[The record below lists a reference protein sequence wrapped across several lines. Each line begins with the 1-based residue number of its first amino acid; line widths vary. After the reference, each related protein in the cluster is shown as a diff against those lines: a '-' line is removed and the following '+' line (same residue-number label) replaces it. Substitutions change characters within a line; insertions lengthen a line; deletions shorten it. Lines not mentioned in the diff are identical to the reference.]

1 MYRHTSVG
9 VSCMA
14 STGLMKASWVAL
26 VLTLLH
32 SLLREEG
39 EIGGNCS
46 MGVRLKSTDDREYHT
61 LELYTS

>member
-1 MYRHTSVG
+1 
-9 VSCMA
+9 
-14 STGLMKASWVAL
+14 MKASWVSL

-46 MGVRLKSTDDREYHT
+46 MGLVAKHGKGSTHILWSSILNYTLIRRTLLLFVRVGV
-61 LELYTS
+61 